1 MRYRA
6 GRHCSVSPRR
16 SCRFRFPPRRP
27 RLPNSIAAIFGDRP
41 IAEGP
46 IKLELP
52 PLAETGNSVP
62 LTVICETQALGRV
75 RRLAVFTE
83 MNPRPL
89 VCVASFGPMAA
100 EARITTNIRL
110 ASTQAVVCVAELEDG
125 RLISSRQNGS
135 VWSLAP
141 ARPCPEGTERCETRE
156 SGCPRRQRR
165 ETSSKSAR

>member
-1 MRYRA
+1 MITLSRRETLLGLA
-6 GRHCSVSPRR
+6 ATFLPLPVSATP
-16 SCRFRFPPRRP
+16 SEVA
-27 RLPNSIAAIFGDRP
+27 NSIAAIFGDRP

-89 VCVASFGPMAA
+89 ACLASFGPMAA

-125 RLISSRQNGS
+125 KLISSRQRVRVVVGACTT
-135 VWSLAP
+135 LP
-141 ARPCPEGTERCETRE
+141 GRY
-156 SGCPRRQRR
+156 
-165 ETSSKSAR
+165 